1 MPSSHG
7 YCTSIIALKALFV
20 KKGSTKSDIK
30 KFIEHAT
37 RALEVKIKDEKGASR
52 LVIVCP
58 TWYSYFREPR
68 QATTCFFNSFTPSP
82 RNTDPIAAPLALL
95 PTVEPN
101 VAFSI
106 DVLAIV
112 AHKRLAY
119 MWTHMDCTR
128 EL

>member
-1 MPSSHG
+1 MEKG
-7 YCTSIIALKALFV
+7 YSEKP
-20 KKGSTKSDIK
+20 STKSDIN

-68 QATTCFFNSFTPSP
+68 QATTCFFFNSFTPSP
-82 RNTDPIAAPLALL
+82 RNTDPIAAPLVLL
-95 PTVEPN
+95 RTVEPN
-101 VAFSI
+101 VALSI

-119 MWTHMDCTR
+119 THMWTHMDCTR
-128 EL
+128 ELWHSTYI

>member
-1 MPSSHG
+1 M
-7 YCTSIIALKALFV
+7 
-20 KKGSTKSDIK
+20 KKGYSEKPSTKSDIN

-37 RALEVKIKDEKGASR
+37 RALEVKINDEKGAIR

-68 QATTCFFNSFTPSP
+68 QATTFNSFTPSP
-82 RNTDPIAAPLALL
+82 WNTDPIAAPLALL

-119 MWTHMDCTR
+119 TRMWTHMDCTR
-128 EL
+128 ELWHSIYNTPH